1 MNVNWREKKK
11 NYKVSLRLYS
21 FVLFQ
26 LELETL
32 WNDLLSY
39 LYKPWYDSLQIIS
52 KNLNEM

>member
-1 MNVNWREKKK
+1 MSTEREKK

-39 LYKPWYDSLQIIS
+39 LYKLWYDSLQIIS